1 MRGRCRSIL
10 ESYAAHHLISPL
22 SAVAFGTLDELT
34 RLGALQLKRQEK
46 LAAVVKEAT
55 TVLDEFT
62 GVRPEVVNTVL
73 RVRVTL
79 GEAKLGAHPRDVAG
93 DAMLARY
100 HGANAPAIGADHG
113 AEDHVIHL
121 ADIVNSGLAERQ
133 QRGADVARDA
143 ILKKD
148 MVRARSARALC
159 PLGVFFPSVH
169 PLVTFAR
176 CVVHTGIRVHP
187 RRE

>member
-1 MRGRCRSIL
+1 M
-10 ESYAAHHLISPL
+10 
-22 SAVAFGTLDELT
+22 
-34 RLGALQLKRQEK
+34 
-46 LAAVVKEAT
+46 VKEAT

-113 AEDHVIHL
+113 AENHVIHL
-121 ADIVNSGLAERQ
+121 AAIVNSGLAERQ

-148 MVRARSARALC
+148 MVRARRARFLSACFSRASSCDLC
-159 PLGVFFPSVH
+159 TLCCSNRDSGPS
-169 PLVTFAR
+169 PAR
-176 CVVHTGIRVHP
+176 TRP
-187 RRE
+187 